1 MRNSQQPFP
10 IEVRTGW
17 GDYSPALRHHASQRV
32 AARFAEFSSRIRT
45 VIVRC
50 SDDDPQTGARRR
62 CDIEVMTTH
71 AGPITASATGE
82 DLFELIDQASKT
94 AAGILRQRTFMH
106 DDVPRRIA

>member
-32 AARFAEFSSRIRT
+32 AARFAEFSSRIRSVT
-45 VIVRC
+45 VRC

-71 AGPITASATGE
+71 AGAITAAAAGE